1 MIRMQVQL
9 TEQQAAELRRRAR
22 ARGTSAAALVR
33 EAIDRELIHGPRQQ
47 EVWQRAL
54 AAVGRYPG
62 DRANVASEHD
72 AYLADA
78 VARK

>member
-1 MIRMQVQL
+1 MIRMQAQL
-9 TEQQAAELRRRAR
+9 TNQQAAELRRRAR
-22 ARGTSAAALVR
+22 AWGASVAALVL
-33 EAIDRELIHGPRQQ
+33 EAMDWELICGPRQQ

-54 AAVGRYPG
+54 ATVGRYPG

-78 VARK
+78 VARE